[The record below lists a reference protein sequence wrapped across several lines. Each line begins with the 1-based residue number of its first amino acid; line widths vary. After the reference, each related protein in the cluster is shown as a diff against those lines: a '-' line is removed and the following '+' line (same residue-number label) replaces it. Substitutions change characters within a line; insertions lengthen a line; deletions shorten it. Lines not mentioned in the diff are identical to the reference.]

1 MNTTEKTRI
10 KEWYIKEY
18 PTDELGV
25 EINNEITFEDLF
37 VVLDTYKDVYEALNV
52 WDSIVRERV
61 FSKLADI
68 MNVDYDY
75 IYEQWLKSAEIDE
88 EFIKAVKEKLNL
100 KD

>member
-10 KEWYIKEY
+10 KEWYVKAY

-25 EINNEITFEDLF
+25 EINNEITFYDLF
-37 VVLDTYKDVYEALNV
+37 VVLDNHKDVYEALGV

-61 FSKLADI
+61 FDKLAKI

-75 IYEQWLKSAEIDE
+75 IFEQWLK
-88 EFIKAVKEKLNL
+88 
-100 KD
+100 

>member
-1 MNTTEKTRI
+1 MNTTEKTKI

-25 EINNEITFEDLF
+25 EINNNITFYDLF

-61 FSKLADI
+61 FNKLAEI
-68 MNVDYDY
+68 MNVDYGY
-75 IYEQWLKSAEIDE
+75 IYEQWLKA
-88 EFIKAVKEKLNL
+88 
-100 KD
+100 

>member
-1 MNTTEKTRI
+1 MKVKATEKTKI

-25 EINNEITFEDLF
+25 EINNKITFKDLF
-37 VVLDTYKDVYEALNV
+37 IVLDTYKDVYEALNV

-61 FSKLADI
+61 FDKLAKI

-75 IYEQWLKSAEIDE
+75 IYEQWLKA
-88 EFIKAVKEKLNL
+88 
-100 KD
+100 